1 MKITLAILALL
12 VAFSYAA
19 NECKVFKCGSINQ
32 EEGQAQICGQKQTT
46 EGEPDQWFGSA
57 CTAETEFCQSSGFVN
72 PGQLVDSATC
82 AVTPVYSWP
91 PAWTAG
97 QNTGRDGD
105 YCETTADCT
114 GDLTCD
120 DGNNVCTGAIEDG
133 QDCPAGNDMVC
144 SIGSWCQADNKCGP
158 LLTAGTECP
167 RENACAVGH
176 TCVGVEADDGTEGPL
191 KCVKENSLANGVVFK
206 FPAATTEQST
216 TNDNLRALATGIST
230 ACSSWNL
237 VDLTGGKFQCRQG
250 ATVDAQT
257 VANLDAKCT
266 ITEFVTETAEKST
279 ESTTREIAPLCGF
292 NKDDKAI
299 CPLMIGDTDLQK
311 EYSTAIAAVQKLNC
325 HRASFAPT
333 ANTQCKAWRDAAI
346 KMDKNIFNAA
356 TIPSTIGEAGHQMHA
371 NMANNDKCIPKSI
384 TLHLW
389 KGFGDAYLS
398 YSVVGMF
405 ATAFAYILM

>member
-72 PGQLVDSATC
+72 PGQLVDTASC

-97 QNTGRDGD
+97 QSTGRDGD

-120 DGNNVCTGAIEDG
+120 DGNNVCTDAIEDG

-144 SIGSWCQADNKCGP
+144 KIGSWCQADNKCGP
-158 LLTAGTECP
+158 LLAAGVECP

-176 TCVGVEADDGTEGPL
+176 ACVGVQADDGADGPL
-191 KCVKENSLANGVVFK
+191 KCTAQSSLADGVIFK
-206 FPAATTEQST
+206 VPATMTGQSSNNVGVDPGT
-216 TNDNLRALATGIST
+216 LSAV
-230 ACSSWNL
+230 CSSWSQ
-237 VDLTGGKFQCRQG
+237 VIIPDGKFQCRK
-250 ATVDAQT
+250 ASTVAARE
-257 VANLDAKCT
+257 VANLDAQCA
-266 ITEFVTETAEKST
+266 ITEYVDDDITKFDTSST
-279 ESTTREIAPLCGF
+279 RNIAPLCGF
-292 NKDDKAI
+292 NQDNKAH
-299 CPLMIGDTDLQK
+299 CPFMIGDADAKKKLVD
-311 EYSTAIAAVQKLNC
+311 STAAIKKLNC

-346 KMDKNIFNAA
+346 KMDKDIFHA
-356 TIPSTIGEAGHQMHA
+356 TTTGTILGEAGHQKFA
-371 NMANNDKCIPKSI
+371 NVANNDKCVSESI

-389 KGFGDAYLS
+389 MGFGDAYLS
-398 YSVVGMF
+398 YSVVGMV